1 MLKILSVC
9 AALSFLLVSSAMAQ
23 LGACAEDIKKA
34 CANIEPGNLRIATC
48 LKERVTDL
56 SDVCK
61 ARLAEVAAA
70 GKTCRA
76 DVEKQCST
84 ERRRIQKVAC
94 IRGAITNFG
103 DDCKAAIAAVVTRK
117 K

>member
-23 LGACAEDIKKA
+23 LGACAEDIKKT

-56 SDVCK
+56 
-61 ARLAEVAAA
+61 
-70 GKTCRA
+70 A
-76 DVEKQCST
+76 D
-84 ERRRIQKVAC
+84 AM
-94 IRGAITNFG
+94 
-103 DDCKAAIAAVVTRK
+103 VVRSP
-117 K
+117 